1 MERAL
6 ASLETVRKEYEQGEV
21 RLARTDEESA
31 RPSVLAALN
40 EKSDKEEPVKP
51 FRSHSDRDGDAR

>member
-21 RLARTDEESA
+21 RLARTDEESKRLRLELQQA
-31 RPSVLAALN
+31 RKLDVQLESA
-40 EKSDKEEPVKP
+40 
-51 FRSHSDRDGDAR
+51 